1 MTLYSTTQAK
11 PRGPQKPIPRYHH
24 DSPTLLRVAS
34 AWRKRAE
41 SAERTRDDLLEQH
54 SLQTQALAAA
64 QQLVADLQR
73 QLTELRKVTWTSVV
87 PLLPAAGENESRRI
101 DRSLIGHP
109 LDEGFE
115 QRGGASD
122 GAYFDYA
129 RCIAEDTWLVVR
141 EYADGYVVQ
150 IVRQTPG

>member
-11 PRGPQKPIPRYHH
+11 PRLPRQPIPRYHH
-24 DSPTLLRVAS
+24 NSPTLLRVAS
-34 AWRKRAE
+34 EWRKRAE
-41 SAERTRDDLLEQH
+41 HAERTRDDLTL
-54 SLQTQALAAA
+54 ALAAA
-64 QQLVADLQR
+64 QQLIADLQR

-87 PLLPAAGENESRRI
+87 SLLPAACENESRRI

-122 GAYFDYA
+122 GAYYDYA
-129 RCIAEDTWLVVR
+129 RCIVENIWLVVR
-141 EYADGYVVQ
+141 EYADGYEAK
-150 IVRQTPG
+150 IVRQAPG